1 MGSVEPK
8 KFAKNKSG
16 AASVHYAWIA
26 AGLLIAIITAMQ
38 GIASKFQAT
47 SSILNGL
54 N

>member
-16 AASVHYAWIA
+16 ATAAHYAWIA

-47 SSILNGL
+47 SSILTGL

>member
-8 KFAKNKSG
+8 KFAKKTSG
-16 AASVHYAWIA
+16 ATAVHYAWVA

-38 GIASKFQAT
+38 GIASKFPAT
-47 SSILNGL
+47 FSILNGL